1 MAGIGTTYRRDVIRN
16 VQESLLQ
23 YAEDYLI
30 ADGLGDTREEAFVNF
45 IDEYLEY
52 QRPFEQW
59 GTPYNVLRTLVE
71 GGTFGGYYSD
81 CERSLID
88 WGLNPDRYSDEKN
101 WETYVHLIARDGSS
115 LYYKLKEA
123 GY

>member
-1 MAGIGTTYRRDVIRN
+1 MEGIGTTYRRDIIRN

-30 ADGLGDTREEAFVNF
+30 SDGLGDTGKEAFVNF
-45 IDEYLEY
+45 IEDYLEN
-52 QRPFEQW
+52 QQPFEKW
-59 GTPYNVLRTLVE
+59 GTPYNVLKTLAE
-71 GGTFGGYYSD
+71 DGIFGAYISD
-81 CERSLID
+81 AVQSLTD
-88 WGLNPDRYSDEKN
+88 WGLDTDMYSDDKN

-115 LYYKLKEA
+115 LYNKLKEE